1 MLEGVFPTVLEERVE
16 GLAVGLDRSRRNG
29 REGWGLRAKGGGRD
43 EQQERGN
50 GQDREREFSQRGGP
64 RGGVVLFV

>member
-1 MLEGVFPTVLEERVE
+1 
-16 GLAVGLDRSRRNG
+16 
-29 REGWGLRAKGGGRD
+29 LRAKGGGRD